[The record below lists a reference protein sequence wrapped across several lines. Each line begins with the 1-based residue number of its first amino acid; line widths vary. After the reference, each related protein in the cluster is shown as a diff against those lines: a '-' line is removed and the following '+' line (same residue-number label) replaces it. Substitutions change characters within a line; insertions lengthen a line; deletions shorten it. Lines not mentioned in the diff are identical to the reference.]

1 VNVIRTRLLVAALSL
16 SLASLAG
23 AQTKGSDPG
32 NDDWEVPM
40 TGKTQLTVAEKV
52 NASALYADTRQ
63 VSRVIVHFDSSD
75 RRNSDAAELV
85 RTLDGAS
92 RASGQT
98 LSYVRT
104 LGEGGVL
111 VEIAGNTAAGA
122 KKGASDEA
130 VGVPHAVV
138 MNVMETLARDP
149 GVVAVEPD
157 AWLYPQLVPNDTS
170 YSQMWHLRSAT
181 VGINAEPAWDRATGT
196 GIRVAVLDTGIVS
209 HSDLNGNVIAGWDMI
224 SSATTAL
231 DGNGRDSNPADEG
244 DWSTGSGCPASNS
257 SWHGTHVAGTV
268 AAVTNNS
275 RGIAGVAFNAR
286 IMPVRVLGRCGG
298 SISDIADGV
307 TWASGG
313 AVSGATTLATSAR
326 AQIQNLSLG
335 GGGACSTAMQNA
347 INGANSRGSTVIV
360 AAGNSNVNASNAT
373 PANCSGV
380 VTVAATNHLG
390 GKANYSNFGTVVDVA
405 APGGQTSSGTT
416 NGVLSTLN
424 AGTTVPAGENYAWY
438 QGTSMATPHVAG
450 VAALL
455 LSSCARTPAQVEAAL
470 RAGVRPFVQ
479 TCSGCGTGIVDA
491 NLVLNQCGGGGTT
504 PPPALFQNLTDYQIR
519 DNTTVESPISVTGR
533 TGNAPSGLVVN
544 VRIIHTY
551 IGDLKVDLVAPS
563 GQIYTLHNRS
573 GGSADN
579 IIRSYTVNA
588 SAATANG
595 TWRLRVNDNAGG
607 DTGFIDSWSL
617 QF

>member
-1 VNVIRTRLLVAALSL
+1 MIRTRLLVAALSL
-16 SLASLAG
+16 SIASLAG
-23 AQTKGSDPG
+23 AQSFDTKGEPSAKQPASI
-32 NDDWEVPM
+32 
-40 TGKTQLTVAEKV
+40 AEKV
-52 NASALYADTRQ
+52 NASALYADPRP
-63 VSRVIVHFDSSD
+63 VSRVIVHFDGGD
-75 RRNSDAAELV
+75 LRNSDAAELS
-85 RTLDGAS
+85 RTLDGAA
-92 RASGQT
+92 RATGQN
-98 LSYVRT
+98 LRYVRT

-111 VEIAGNTAAGA
+111 VEVAGAASATGA
-122 KKGASDEA
+122 KKGGVSEEA
-130 VGVPHAVV
+130 GVPHAVI

-157 AWLYPQLVPNDTS
+157 AWMYPQLVPNDTS

-196 GIRVAVLDTGIVS
+196 GVRVAVLDTGITS

-224 SSATTAL
+224 TSSTTAL

-275 RGIAGVAFNAR
+275 RGIAGVAFNSR

-313 AVSGATTLATSAR
+313 TVSGATTLAASAI
-326 AQIQNLSLG
+326 AQVQNLSLG

-347 INGANSRGSTVIV
+347 INGANTRGSTVIV

-424 AGTTVPAGENYAWY
+424 AGTTTPGAENYAWY

-450 VAALL
+450 MAALL
-455 LSSCARTPAQVEAAL
+455 LSSCSRTPAQVEAAL

-491 NLVLNQCGGGGTT
+491 NLVLNQCGGGTT
-504 PPPALFQNLTDYQIR
+504 PPPTGLFQNLTDYQIR

-533 TGNAPSGLVVN
+533 TGNAPTGLRVN

-551 IGDLKVDLVAPS
+551 IGDLKVDLVSPT
-563 GQIYTLHNRS
+563 GVIYTVHNRT

-579 IIRSYTVNA
+579 IITTYTVNA
-588 SAATANG
+588 SGSPANG
-595 TWRLRVNDNAGG
+595 SWRLRVNDNAAG
-607 DTGFIDSWSL
+607 DTGYVDSWSL

>member
-1 VNVIRTRLLVAALSL
+1 MNVIRTRLLVAAVSLACLSIA
-16 SLASLAG
+16 SLAS
-23 AQTKGSDPG
+23 AQTAFEIKGEPG
-32 NDDWEVPM
+32 KP
-40 TGKTQLTVAEKV
+40 TLSVAEKV
-52 NASALYADTRQ
+52 NASALYADPRE
-63 VSRVIVHFDSSD
+63 VSRVIVHFDSGD
-75 RRNSDAAELV
+75 LRNSDAGELA
-85 RTLDGAS
+85 RTLEGAS
-92 RASGQT
+92 RASGQA
-98 LSYVRT
+98 LRYVRT

-111 VEIAGNTAAGA
+111 VEIDGATSSVGA
-122 KKGASDEA
+122 KKGGSSDGE
-130 VGVPHAVV
+130 VGVPHHVV

-149 GVVAVEPD
+149 GVISVEPD
-157 AWLYPQLVPNDTS
+157 AWMYPLLVPNDTN

-224 SSATTAL
+224 SSSTTAR

-244 DWSTGSGCPASNS
+244 DWAAANECGSGRPATNS
-257 SWHGTHVAGTV
+257 SWHGLHVAGTV

-275 RGIAGVAFNAR
+275 RGIAGVAFNSR
-286 IMPVRVLGRCGG
+286 IIPVRVLGRCGG
-298 SISDIADGV
+298 SLSDIADGV

-313 AVSGATTLATSAR
+313 TVSGATTLAAGSI

-335 GGGACSTAMQNA
+335 GGGTCSTAMQNA

-360 AAGNSNVNASNAT
+360 AAGNSNVNVSNAT
-373 PANCSGV
+373 PANCSNV
-380 VTVAATNHLG
+380 VAVAATNHLG
-390 GKANYSNFGTVVDVA
+390 GKANYSNFGTLVDVA

-455 LSSCARTPAQVEAAL
+455 LSSCSRTPAQVEAAL
-470 RAGVRPFVQ
+470 RAGVRAFPQ
-479 TCSGCGTGIVDA
+479 ACSGCGTGIVDA
-491 NLVLNQCGGGGTT
+491 NLVLNQCGGGSTA
-504 PPPALFQNLTDYQIR
+504 PSFFQNTADYQIR
-519 DNTTVESPISVTGR
+519 DNTTVESPIAVSGR
-533 TGNAPSGLVVN
+533 TGNAPTGLRVA

-551 IGDLKVDLVAPS
+551 IGDLKVDLIAPS

-579 IIRSYTVNA
+579 IITTYTVNA
-588 SAATANG
+588 SAAVANG
-595 TWRLRVNDNAGG
+595 TWRLRVNDNAAG
-607 DTGFIDSWSL
+607 DTGYIDSWSL